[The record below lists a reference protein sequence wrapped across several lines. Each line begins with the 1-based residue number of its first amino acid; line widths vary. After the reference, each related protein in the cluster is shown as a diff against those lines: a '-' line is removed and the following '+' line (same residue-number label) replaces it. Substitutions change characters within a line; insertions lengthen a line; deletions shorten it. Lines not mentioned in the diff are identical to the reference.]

1 VGATATLRS
10 LYTPSWK
17 ELYQR
22 AINETDLTKVPE
34 RITDAENALVLRA
47 RELFYSSGNGIEEES
62 MDDAMCIL
70 RALRSSLKRRLASG
84 HGLDNFEWPSDKHIG
99 AA

>member
-1 VGATATLRS
+1 MGATATAKN

-70 RALRSSLKRRLASG
+70 RALRNSLKRRSVSG
-84 HGLDNFEWPSDKHIG
+84 YGQDDFKCPSDNRVG